1 VKRDSRNLIQIVI
14 RSFLTCLVLFAFL
27 AQAREPAKAQRPK
40 ETRSN
45 SDGSTTYIYAD
56 DRYGRDG
63 TRFEVTEKDG
73 DRIVLRQWRDSEG
86 RRLEEETTTYAGPK
100 TELDPTGNEK
110 TVVTR
115 YFIYPPGDA
124 RRLTRETTTKTS
136 ITGTEYF
143 SETKEFDEQRAQTG
157 GSKTEK
163 DSKGRTKTYR
173 WDPQRKDYVEETA
186 RISSRTAGE
195 RPSTSAAKGFAVAGE
210 VAGGL
215 NTTTFETPRGKI
227 YVNLPDDLSAGDT
240 LSGTVVAQAEGEDEK
255 TRTQNQGEL
264 AGYVVE
270 IEKQQSS
277 STNRILSLSIP
288 TSISTTYLLL
298 KDKKGKEVARC
309 ELPVAPQP
317 QTSSPTPEFG
327 LPTLGQQGR
336 SVAVTGV
343 FDGDF
348 KTTNLT
354 VGGEEMEILAE
365 SPRKLVA
372 RNNSNKVGPSQL
384 IIREQGRVATGSFR
398 NVGLKL
404 SALKL
409 DLLRGEQTTLIVTV
423 LGLEGI
429 KAPVPL
435 VLENKSPG
443 VIAMGNGTVERISIS
458 PSQVQGGTYTT
469 ERPLTG
475 IQRGA
480 FSIIGTV
487 TVNEQ

>member
-1 VKRDSRNLIQIVI
+1 MKRDSKNLIQIVI
-14 RSFLTCLVLFAFL
+14 GSFLTWLAIFAFM
-27 AQAREPAKAQRPK
+27 AQAGAPANAQRPK

-63 TRFEVTEKDG
+63 ARFEVTEKDG
-73 DRIVLRQWRDSEG
+73 DRIVFRQWRDSQG
-86 RRLEEETTTYAGPK
+86 LRLEEENTTYSGPK

-115 YFIYPPGDA
+115 YFIYPRDGA

-143 SETKEFDEQRAQTG
+143 SETREFDEQRVQIG
-157 GSKTEK
+157 GSRTEK
-163 DSKGRTKTYR
+163 DSQGRTKTYR
-173 WDPQRKDYVEETA
+173 WDPQRKDYVEATA
-186 RISSRTAGE
+186 GMSSRTFGE
-195 RPSTSAAKGFAVAGE
+195 RASTSAAKGFTVAGE

-240 LSGTVVAQAEGEDEK
+240 LSGTVVAQAEGKDEK

-270 IEKQQSS
+270 IEKQQTS

-298 KDKKGKEVARC
+298 KDKKGREVARC
-309 ELPVAPQP
+309 ELPVAQQP
-317 QTSSPTPEFG
+317 QKSPPGQEFG
-327 LPTLGQQGR
+327 LPTMGQQGR
-336 SVAVTGV
+336 PVEVTGI

-372 RNNSNKVGPSQL
+372 RNNSNKAGPSQL
-384 IIREQGRVATGSFR
+384 VVREQSRMATGSFR
-398 NVGLKL
+398 SVGLKL

-435 VLENKSPG
+435 VLENKSPS
-443 VIAMGNGTVERISIS
+443 VITMGNGTIERISIS

-487 TVNEQ
+487 TVNRQ